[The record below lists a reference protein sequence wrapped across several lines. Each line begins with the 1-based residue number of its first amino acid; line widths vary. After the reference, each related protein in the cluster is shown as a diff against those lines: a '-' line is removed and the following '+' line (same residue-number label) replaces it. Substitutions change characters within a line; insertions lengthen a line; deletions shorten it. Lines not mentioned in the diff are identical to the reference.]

1 MEEDGQSTLTKTKRK
16 EDTMDIMKK
25 MALAM
30 QAKKKMGGMP
40 PKIMPKMDSRTPAQ
54 MKDFAKRNKLG
65 KLA

>member
-1 MEEDGQSTLTKTKRK
+1 
-16 EDTMDIMKK
+16 MDIMKK